1 MKFIREY
8 SIYIY
13 IYKSKSLK
21 LIDNCANNYSKYFK
35 ICDKSSISR
44 IIIHLKLCL
53 PSCKIV
59 HEFYDIALKF
69 LLLQKISLARNV
81 DSI

>member
-1 MKFIREY
+1 M
-8 SIYIY
+8 
-13 IYKSKSLK
+13 
-21 LIDNCANNYSKYFK
+21 
-35 ICDKSSISR
+35 
-44 IIIHLKLCL
+44 IIHLKLYL
-53 PSCKIV
+53 PFCKIV